1 MSWNLEGQ
9 RVFGRYLNEYYF
21 TGTVVESRVKYGGKV
36 CNTIDLDEP
45 IEVFGELRTKVLVES
60 DQIGQLLKSA

>member
-9 RVFGRYLNEYYF
+9 KVEGKYLNSDAYFF

-36 CNTIDLDEP
+36 CNTIVLDNP
-45 IEVFGELRTKVLVES
+45 IEVFGSVRNTILMDSEELVVV
-60 DQIGQLLKSA
+60 